1 VEEGRDTPSPYARLN
16 QLTLEM
22 LAGEKAAGV
31 GAWLWAASH
40 APLCMPW
47 FLCFFD
53 VAGRGTPAETAA
65 LIEGIREAEAWAT
78 GRREEDPSD
87 VWLWVQAVD
96 ARCLLYLL
104 GEPSAT
110 KDEVSCR

>member
-1 VEEGRDTPSPYARLN
+1 MRWSGRC
-16 QLTLEM
+16 
-22 LAGEKAAGV
+22 
-31 GAWLWAASH
+31 WAAMRSPALSSAH
-40 APLCMPW
+40 TLR
-47 FLCFFD
+47 FDCF
-53 VAGRGTPAETAA
+53 VTSAGRGTPAETAA

-96 ARCLLYLL
+96 ARCLLLLL

-110 KDEVSCR
+110 KDEVSIGRRCLELWCCAT